1 MGDVSRIPRHT
12 DVPPASRSTT
22 RGWRD
27 PRLWVGVA
35 LVAGSVVAG
44 ARLLAT
50 ADDTT
55 AVWAAA
61 ADLTAGEVVTA
72 EDLTSTRVR
81 FVDAE
86 DADRYLAVTEQLPDD
101 LTLTRALGAGELVPA
116 AALGP
121 ATDQE
126 TVSVSI
132 SLPAD
137 QVPTGVASGSRVDV
151 WVVEEDRGRR
161 AAAEVVLQDVSVLEA
176 PLAAD
181 AFAATTGRQVVLG
194 VPEDEQDALA
204 VILAGAGTD
213 SLRIVG
219 RGQS

>member
-1 MGDVSRIPRHT
+1 MSRSPRPT
-12 DVPPASRSTT
+12 DVPPAARSTT

-55 AVWAAA
+55 AVWAVADDLAA
-61 ADLTAGEVVTA
+61 GEVLTADDLTA
-72 EDLTSTRVR
+72 TRVR
-81 FVDAE
+81 FADAA
-86 DADRYLAVTEQLPDD
+86 DAGRYLAVQDELPAE
-101 LTLTRALGAGELVPA
+101 LTLTRALGAGELVPE
-116 AALGP
+116 AALG
-121 ATDQE
+121 AAADQE
-126 TVSVSI
+126 QVSVSI

-151 WVVEEDRGRR
+151 WVVGESRGRR
-161 AAAEVVLQDVSVLEA
+161 AAAELVLEDVAVLEA
-176 PLAAD
+176 PQLADSFA
-181 AFAATTGRQVVLG
+181 AATTRQVVLG
-194 VPEDEQDALA
+194 VPEDEQEALA
-204 VILAGAGTD
+204 VILAGTGEE

-219 RGQS
+219 RGRS